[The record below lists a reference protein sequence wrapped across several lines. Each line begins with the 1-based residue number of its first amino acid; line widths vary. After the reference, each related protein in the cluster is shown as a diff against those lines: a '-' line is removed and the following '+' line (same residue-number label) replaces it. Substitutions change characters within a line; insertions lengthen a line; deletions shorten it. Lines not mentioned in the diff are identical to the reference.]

1 LETHR
6 PASVM
11 RKLLRRTD
19 VGIIIGCLF
28 VFALF
33 SLWNPEQWFS
43 WGTVSNIGQYTAIL
57 GLLAIGQTFVIL
69 IREIDLSVGSVYG
82 IVGITFVSL
91 ENSNVSVF
99 VSAFLALLLALLIG
113 LINAAFVVYGKLSS
127 MIVTLGGLFF
137 YRGLVYVTT
146 HGAVTGVPQA
156 ARENWFAQ
164 LLGGQWLRIENGFL
178 LLLLLAIGCSLT
190 LTQTRFGN
198 HLLAL
203 GGDPASAESQGVSVN
218 RVRILAFCL
227 CSFFA
232 GLAAIVTLTNQPQT
246 NVSLGTGME
255 LESIAAV
262 VVGGTL
268 LTGGRGTI
276 FGTILGAFFFT
287 AVRSEMIALGAPPSW
302 YVSFVGIAL
311 LVVVTI
317 NTVLAR
323 RLRSA

>member
-1 LETHR
+1 
-6 PASVM
+6 M

-19 VGIIIGCLF
+19 LGIIVGSVF
-28 VFALF
+28 VFVLF
-33 SLWNPEQWFS
+33 SLWNPEQWFN
-43 WGTVSNIGQYTAIL
+43 WGTISNIGQYTAIL

-82 IVGITFVSL
+82 IVGITFAGL
-91 ENSNVSVF
+91 ENNGMTVLVSFILAMLLAVLIGM
-99 VSAFLALLLALLIG
+99 VNALL
-113 LINAAFVVYGKLSS
+113 VVRGKLSS

-146 HGAVTGVPQA
+146 HGAVTGVPRS
-156 ARENWFAQ
+156 ARENWLAQ
-164 LLGGQWLRIENGFL
+164 LLGGHWLRIENGFL
-178 LLLLLAIGCSLT
+178 VLLLLAFGCAT
-190 LTQTRFGN
+190 TIYNTRFGN

-218 RVRILAFCL
+218 RVRTWAFCF

-232 GLAAIVTLTNQPQT
+232 GLSAIATLTNQPQT

-268 LTGGRGTI
+268 LTGGK
-276 FGTILGAFFFT
+276 GTILGTVLGSFFFT
-287 AVRSEMIALGAPPSW
+287 AVRAEMIALGAPPSW
-302 YVSFVGIAL
+302 YISFVGIAL
-311 LVVVTI
+311 LVVVTV
-317 NTVLAR
+317 NTLLAK
-323 RLRSA
+323 RLSATS

>member
-1 LETHR
+1 
-6 PASVM
+6 M

-19 VGIIIGCLF
+19 SGIIIGCIF

-43 WGTVSNIGQYTAIL
+43 WGTISNIGQYTAIL

-69 IREIDLSVGSVYG
+69 VREIDLSVGSVYG
-82 IVGITFVSL
+82 IVGITFAGL
-91 ENSNVSVF
+91 ENNGMSVLVS
-99 VSAFLALLLALLIG
+99 FLLAMLLALLIG
-113 LINAAFVVYGKLSS
+113 MLNALLVVRGKLPS

-146 HGAVTGVPQA
+146 HGAVTGVPRA
-156 ARENWFAQ
+156 ARENWLAQ
-164 LLGGQWLRIENGFL
+164 FLGGHWFRIENGFL
-178 LLLLLAIGCSLT
+178 LLLLLGFLCAVTIYN
-190 LTQTRFGN
+190 TRFGN
-198 HLLAL
+198 HLLAS

-218 RVRILAFCL
+218 RVRTWAFCL

-232 GLAAIVTLTNQPQT
+232 GLSAIVTLTNQPQT
-246 NVSLGTGME
+246 NVSLGIGME

-276 FGTILGAFFFT
+276 LGTVLGAFFFT
-287 AVRSEMIALGAPPSW
+287 AVRAQMIALGAPPSW
-302 YVSFVGIAL
+302 YISFVGIAL
-311 LVVVTI
+311 LVVVTV
-317 NTVLAR
+317 NTLLAK
-323 RLRSA
+323 RLSSA